1 MNIQRMIHLA
11 PQIDPFIQ
19 YLDRIVNI
27 VVAAYPKTI
36 NIKSR
41 VLIVFLIVISHKS
54 YVNSFHK

>member
-11 PQIDPFIQ
+11 PQNDPFVQ

-36 NIKSR
+36 NIKSSR
-41 VLIVFLIVISHKS
+41 FNRFFDYFPQILHE
-54 YVNSFHK
+54 